1 MISNSRNYVL
11 YVLRT
16 PSNKFKVGISSNFK
30 SRLRSFHTN
39 CSESFEIYLCIEV
52 GDSKS
57 EVLKL
62 ERRIHNNLR
71 HKKTHGEWFQNLN
84 ESELN
89 YLKDLE
95 QLYFFSF
102 DF

>member
-1 MISNSRNYVL
+1 
-11 YVLRT
+11 
-16 PSNKFKVGISSNFK
+16 
-30 SRLRSFHTN
+30 
-39 CSESFEIYLCIEV
+39 V

-84 ESELN
+84 ESELK